1 MTKDNLFGKEFFSLP
16 SLYLQNGVKGAGNIL
31 DEQKITSVGTIS
43 VEGELLSSHQL
54 IRELW
59 DQFLGEL
66 MGSVHI
72 VSTSDQARQLETAEV
87 GLDQEFGAGLGGG
100 VRVGGFQDVFFGHG
114 IRFKIFPFPIDLIG
128 RNVNESLE
136 GFAILGTLEKNVRSH
151 NVGMSKGQRVSER
164 VVDVGLGSKVH
175 DGVDFV
181 FEERIVDNVRRGNVT
196 LDEFEVGKVID
207 LVEIFQTT
215 AVIQAVKNDNVVLGV
230 LLTEQNCNM
239 GGNETYKRYFRQ
251 SFKQRHGGVSE
262 IRHDKIFHSTVIL
275 DSPMTTTGQIPRPF
289 SNSQRTSPSRKK
301 DVLWC
306 IVSLFCRHF
315 NSI

>member
-1 MTKDNLFGKEFFSLP
+1 MQHF
-16 SLYLQNGVKGAGNIL
+16 YLQNGVKGGGNIL
-31 DEQKITSVGTIS
+31 DVQKVTSVGTIS

-59 DQFLGEL
+59 NQFLGEL
-66 MGSVHI
+66 VGSVNI
-72 VSTSDQARQLETAEV
+72 VSTSDQARQLETAKV
-87 GLDQEFGAGLGGG
+87 GLDQKFGTGLGGG

-114 IRFKIFPFPIDLIG
+114 IRFKIFPFPVDLIG

-136 GFAILGTLEKNVRSH
+136 CFAILGTLEKNVRSH
-151 NVGMSKGQRVSER
+151 NVGLSKGQRVSER

-181 FEERIVDNVRRGNVT
+181 FEESIVDNVRRGNVS
-196 LDEFEVGKVID
+196 LDEFKVGKVLD

-239 GGNETYKRYFRQ
+239 GGNETYTQNSSNY
-251 SFKQRHGGVSE
+251 
-262 IRHDKIFHSTVIL
+262 
-275 DSPMTTTGQIPRPF
+275 
-289 SNSQRTSPSRKK
+289 SNSDTE
-301 DVLWC
+301 V
-306 IVSLFCRHF
+306 
-315 NSI
+315 